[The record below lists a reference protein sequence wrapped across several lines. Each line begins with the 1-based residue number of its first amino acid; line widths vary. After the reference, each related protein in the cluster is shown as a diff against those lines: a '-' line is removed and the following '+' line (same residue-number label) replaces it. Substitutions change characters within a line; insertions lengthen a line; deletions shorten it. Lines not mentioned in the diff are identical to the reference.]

1 MFDQHMHHM
10 QRKARGSVLKA
21 EDNPNILDELTTIG
35 VKSLDKMKAPC
46 CSIHGHFKGC
56 DLDSMSIISDLTDVP
71 ASEFANLSAVDI
83 GHYSSRCGH
92 CATNIRP
99 EQSRHA
105 SLIHAQRFLD
115 TATSHEV
122 FGQDSEQRLDPAT
135 AQIDPVVAL

>member
-1 MFDQHMHHM
+1 MSFIMFDQHM

-46 CSIHGHFKGC
+46 RSIHGHFKGC

-83 GHYSSRCGH
+83 LARGVANAQQTSGPNNRATRASSMHNDSLTLQPAMRSLDRTLSN
-92 CATNIRP
+92 ASIPQRRRSIR
-99 EQSRHA
+99 
-105 SLIHAQRFLD
+105 L
-115 TATSHEV
+115 
-122 FGQDSEQRLDPAT
+122 
-135 AQIDPVVAL
+135 